1 MYQRTFQSWLK
12 HLDFILLDLLCLHL
26 SFLAGYLIR
35 NGLES
40 PYLIPTYRNMAI
52 VCTLI
57 QLIVVIFFGTM
68 KNVMKRGY
76 WRELSAT
83 LKNVCLVEL
92 LSAFYLFTIQEADS
106 YSRMVLYLTGI
117 FYIISSYVVR
127 IGWKAVLRR

>member
-57 QLIVVIFFGTM
+57 QLIVVIFLWHHEKCDETGLLEGALRYAE
-68 KNVMKRGY
+68 KRMSGG
-76 WRELSAT
+76 A
-83 LKNVCLVEL
+83 
-92 LSAFYLFTIQEADS
+92 A
-106 YSRMVLYLTGI
+106 
-117 FYIISSYVVR
+117 
-127 IGWKAVLRR
+127 